1 MSQNS
6 LVLPTSGTLS
16 GLAAVE
22 AINAANDTLNTL
34 ASGASAPSSPEA
46 GQLWHDTTN
55 NLLKIRSLDNTT
67 WISVGSID
75 ETNYL
80 FSATSRPTPPVYGL
94 TISNDTSSPNSVID
108 IAPGGASDTTVFQ
121 YIRLGSSIK
130 KAVNTAWAVGSGN
143 GSLDTGSIAANSAY
157 HVHLIVNPT
166 TGIVDALTSL
176 SYSNPTLPSGYTKFS
191 PIGAIMT
198 DGSSNVRQFV
208 QYENEFLYVTG
219 IVDFDGNPAAVSL
232 KTLTVPTGLKVNA
245 LFRGMMYNASSS
257 AAVQLFYC
265 PDEGTQTPQNQTS
278 GGTQNASL
286 STNNNA
292 STAGEFN
299 VRTNTSGQISVVG
312 AATTPGSVRISIW
325 TRGFIYRRGPP

>member
-46 GQLWHDTTN
+46 GQLWHDTTY

-108 IAPGGASDTTVFQ
+108 IAPGGA
-121 YIRLGSSIK
+121 
-130 KAVNTAWAVGSGN
+130 
-143 GSLDTGSIAANSAY
+143 
-157 HVHLIVNPT
+157 
-166 TGIVDALTSL
+166 
-176 SYSNPTLPSGYTKFS
+176 
-191 PIGAIMT
+191 
-198 DGSSNVRQFV
+198 
-208 QYENEFLYVTG
+208 
-219 IVDFDGNPAAVSL
+219 
-232 KTLTVPTGLKVNA
+232 
-245 LFRGMMYNASSS
+245 
-257 AAVQLFYC
+257 
-265 PDEGTQTPQNQTS
+265 
-278 GGTQNASL
+278 
-286 STNNNA
+286 
-292 STAGEFN
+292 
-299 VRTNTSGQISVVG
+299 
-312 AATTPGSVRISIW
+312 
-325 TRGFIYRRGPP
+325 